1 MAQLQQVLVLGS
13 LQQVLVQSLVPMH
26 RVVYRGGC
34 RLLLVASFFLQQPL
48 L

>member
-26 RVVYRGGC
+26 RVVCRWMC
-34 RLLLVASFFLQQPL
+34 RLLLIASVLKQPL
-48 L
+48 R